1 VGFGHW
7 WHMER
12 LTFDLTDFLWS
23 LLNAVLNYGGGTFA
37 VGVVGLVVDR
47 IIKFVPWLSPMREVV
62 KQWTLKELERLQL
75 ERAKPIILETGQMFR
90 NGVIPQNDRASVA
103 AINLKHRRVTG
114 TDDRAAS
121 LVEQAVSQLKREGVN
136 P

>member
-1 VGFGHW
+1 
-7 WHMER
+7 MEH
-12 LTFDLTDFLWS
+12 LTFNLTDFLWS
-23 LLNAVLNYGGGTFA
+23 LLNAVLNYGGGAFT

-47 IIKFVPWLSPMREVV
+47 IIKFVPWLAPMREVV

-75 ERAKPIILETGQMFR
+75 ERAKPVILETGQMFR
-90 NGVIPQNDRASVA
+90 NGVIPEKDRASFA
-103 AINLKHRRVTG
+103 AITLKHRRVTG
-114 TDDRAAS
+114 TDDRASS